1 MSARTKYGKVSRVQF
16 AHRGGETWN
25 RLPSL
30 RMSCCNLGD
39 EEGPGL
45 ASLWKEEPA
54 RPPVRLQANLN
65 MEAVG
70 S

>member
-16 AHRGGETWN
+16 VLRGGETWTWP
-25 RLPSL
+25 PSL

-54 RPPVRLQANLN
+54 RPPVQLHANLN
-65 MEAVG
+65 MEAVV